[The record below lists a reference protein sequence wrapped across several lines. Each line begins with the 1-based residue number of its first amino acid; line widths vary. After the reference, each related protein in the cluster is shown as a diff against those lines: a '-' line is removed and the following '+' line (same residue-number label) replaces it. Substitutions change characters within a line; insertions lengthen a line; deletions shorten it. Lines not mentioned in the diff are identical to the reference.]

1 MEFRAF
7 FPATDDR
14 IFMIDFAE
22 IVAALSPGQRELLAS
37 RLRSLLREDSDDG
50 EHERLLAYVVP
61 KTDQRPTAT
70 ELRQFLQAQ
79 LPDYMVPANFVVLDE
94 WPRTPGGKINLQAL
108 SIPDAAPAQAKAV
121 YTPPQNE
128 LEQFIAGLWQEV
140 LAVDEIG
147 RDDNFFDLGGH
158 SLLLMK
164 VNLKLKR
171 RCGKDIPLVEMFKYP
186 TISTL
191 AEFLSGQQNGDQS
204 KSLEKTRERATTRRE
219 TAEQQRARR
228 QEYRDR
234 GAKEFV

>member
-1 MEFRAF
+1 M
-7 FPATDDR
+7 TG
-14 IFMIDFAE
+14 MLTIDFPQA
-22 IVAALSPGQRELLAS
+22 VAALSLRQRELLAS
-37 RLRSLLREDSDDG
+37 RLRPFLREDSDAG

-61 KTDQRPTAT
+61 KTDQRPSAT

-79 LPDYMVPANFVVLDE
+79 LPDYMVPADFVVLDE
-94 WPRTPGGKINLQAL
+94 WPRTPGGKIDLQAL
-108 SIPDAAPAQAKAV
+108 SSPRAAPAQVKAV
-121 YTPPQNE
+121 YTPPQNA

-140 LAVDEIG
+140 LPVDEIG

-171 RCGKDIPLVEMFKYP
+171 HCGKDIPLVEMFKYP

-191 AEFLSGQQNGDQS
+191 AEFLSGQQNGNQS

-228 QEYRDR
+228 QEYREQR
-234 GAKEFV
+234 R

>member
-1 MEFRAF
+1 
-7 FPATDDR
+7 
-14 IFMIDFAE
+14 MIDFPQA
-22 IVAALSPGQRELLAS
+22 VAALSPSQRELLAS
-37 RLRSLLREDSDDG
+37 RVRSLLREDSDAG

-61 KTDQRPTAT
+61 KTDQRPSAA

-79 LPDYMVPANFVVLDE
+79 LPGYMVPADFVVLDD
-94 WPRTPGGKINLQAL
+94 WPRTPGGKIDLQAL
-108 SIPDAAPAQAKAV
+108 SSQRAELAQAKAV

-164 VNLKLKR
+164 VNLKLKHH
-171 RCGKDIPLVEMFKYP
+171 CGKDIPLVEMFKHP

-191 AEFLSGQQNGDQS
+191 AEFLSGQQNGNES
-204 KSLEKTRERATTRRE
+204 KSLEQSRERATTRRE

-228 QEYRDR
+228 QEYREQR
-234 GAKEFV
+234 R